1 MRLKAIV
8 TAILALT
15 LGAEL
20 RAQEILEAPGP
31 YIPLVTDIT
40 DVSALITEGKYSEAL
55 DSLSLMMAADSLDD
69 ALWYYSGI
77 CKLDLGRFRDAASD
91 FSRAIELDPS
101 NSSYYEQLYS
111 AYEYI
116 GDSQAR
122 SAADSLCVV
131 MGERF
136 PGKFR
141 TPFILTKMADDALAG
156 HKDSLALR
164 YYDEA
169 LALDDSY
176 VPALLGKA
184 EAFRLSGNDVG
195 YFSSLVK
202 FARLDN
208 IPPKPKSDY
217 INRYLEIIDG
227 PTYRVWHKQIDE
239 IVDAVAET
247 HPKDSSALVLAGRW
261 FYSTGQ
267 KDKGMGYFRQWRDTN
282 PGNFNAESLC
292 ISLIMQE
299 GTDKEVIAACDNALK
314 RFSDPKAQVQLLCI
328 KADCLY
334 KTGRKWKSFRTYE
347 KALKIDPE
355 DLMTLNNYAYF
366 LSLERRDL
374 RKAEKMSRKTV
385 EGDPENVSYL
395 DTYGYIL
402 YLLKRP
408 ADAKPYFKKAI
419 MYGGKEDEAVL
430 RHYALVL
437 EALGEK
443 DLARYYRS
451 LYESKAGK

>member
-8 TAILALT
+8 TAILALS
-15 LGAEL
+15 LCAGL

-31 YIPLVTDIT
+31 YVALQTDIT
-40 DVSALITEGKYSEAL
+40 DVSAMIAEGNYAEAL
-55 DSLSLMMAADSLDD
+55 DSLELMMAADSLDD
-69 ALWYYSGI
+69 ALWYYSGV
-77 CKLDLGRFRDAASD
+77 CKMDLGRFREAVSD
-91 FSRAIELDPS
+91 FSRALEIDPA

-111 AYEYI
+111 AYNYI
-116 GDSQAR
+116 GDAPSR
-122 SAADSLCVV
+122 KSSDSLCVV

-136 PGKFR
+136 PDKYH
-141 TPFILTKMADDALAG
+141 TPYILTMMADGALAD

-169 LALDDSY
+169 LALDEGY
-176 VPALLGKA
+176 APAIIGKA
-184 EAFRLSGNDVG
+184 EAFRLTGNNVG
-195 YFSSLVK
+195 YFSSIEK
-202 FARLDN
+202 FARLEN

-217 INRYLEIIDG
+217 LNRYLEIIDG
-227 PTYRVWHKQIDE
+227 PTYRVWHKQVDG
-239 IVDAVAET
+239 IVDALAET

-267 KDKGMGYFRQWRDTN
+267 KEKGIGYFRQWRDSN

-292 ISLIMQE
+292 ISLIMQN

-314 RFSDPKAQVQLLCI
+314 RFSDSKAQVQLLCI

-334 KTGRKWKSFRTYE
+334 KSGRKWKSFRTYE
-347 KALKIDPE
+347 KALKIDPG

-408 ADAKPYFKKAI
+408 AEAKPYFKKAI

-437 EALGEK
+437 EALGEN

>member
-8 TAILALT
+8 TAVLALFLST
-15 LGAEL
+15 GLG
-20 RAQEILEAPGP
+20 AQEILDAPGP
-31 YIPLVTDIT
+31 YVPLKTDIT
-40 DVSALITEGKYSEAL
+40 DVSALIAEGNYAEAL
-55 DSLSLMMAADSLDD
+55 DSLELMMAADSLDD
-69 ALWYYSGI
+69 ALWYYSGV
-77 CKLDLGRFRDAASD
+77 CKMDLGRFSEAASD
-91 FSRAIELDPS
+91 LERAIGLDPA
-101 NSSYYEQLYS
+101 NSSYYEQLYA
-111 AYEYI
+111 AYNYI
-116 GDSQAR
+116 GDASSRR
-122 SAADSLCVV
+122 SADSLCVV
-131 MGERF
+131 MAERF
-136 PGKFR
+136 PAKYR
-141 TPFILTKMADDALAG
+141 TPYILTMMGDNALGARQ
-156 HKDSLALR
+156 DSLALR

-169 LALDDSY
+169 LAQDEGY
-176 VPALLGKA
+176 APALIGKA
-184 EAFRLSGNDVG
+184 EAFRLLGNNVG
-195 YFSSLVK
+195 YFSSIEK
-202 FARLDN
+202 FTRLDN
-208 IPPKPKSDY
+208 IPAAPKSNY
-217 INRYLEIIDG
+217 LGKYLELVDG
-227 PTYRVWHKQIDE
+227 PTYRVWHQQIDA
-239 IVDAVAET
+239 IVDACAQT

-347 KALKIDPE
+347 KALKIDPD

-366 LSLERRDL
+366 LSLEKRDL

-451 LYESKAGK
+451 LYESKSGK